1 MLNNTIKLL
10 KDLRRDYNH
19 PWPNEDDLTKLHRLT
34 MLDRLVEEQCPEK
47 VIQTYIPFDK
57 SHYIRMSILDMIHLG
72 KLTHHKF
79 IVNDRLSDDLISLQL
94 AIDDWL
100 SDSPT
105 IHVGE
110 SGTLYRFFQFP
121 IWKKNL
127 DKTLDCRGTLTTRK
141 IIRDKT
147 IINLP
152 QEELLK
158 LDNGTSQ
165 WASAA
170 ALWGDMHRVSNPPY
184 KLLLTYN
191 AIENWHPDWTPIED
205 DTIFAQALYFYNL
218 LKGKDTNF
226 IPTQSEDFCFA
237 YAFGKMT
244 KEEGLKKWPALQS
257 HESNRIIEI
266 EKNFDYMMNGRKV
279 VSKDHRVV
287 QALTMW
293 AKVNDKNINVE
304 HPGCVFKSWP
314 FFWSFLE
321 NF

>member
-1 MLNNTIKLL
+1 MLKDTIQLI
-10 KDLRRDYNH
+10 KDLRRDYDH
-19 PWPNEDDLTKLHRLT
+19 PWPGEDNLTKLHRLK
-34 MLDRLVEEQCPEK
+34 MLDNLVEQQCPEP
-47 VIQTYIPFDK
+47 VIEKYIPFDK

-72 KLTHHKF
+72 KNAHDKF
-79 IVNDRLSDDLISLQL
+79 TNNDRLSDDLIALKL

-100 SDSPT
+100 NDSPT
-105 IHVGE
+105 VCVGE
-110 SGTLYRFFQFP
+110 SGTLYRFFQYP
-121 IWKKNL
+121 IWKNNL

-141 IIRDKT
+141 ITRDKS
-147 IINLP
+147 IINLS

-170 ALWGDMHRVSNPPY
+170 ALWGDRHRVSNPPY
-184 KLLLTYN
+184 KLLLTYH
-191 AIENWHPDWTPIED
+191 AIDNWHPDWNPIED
-205 DTIFAQALYFYNL
+205 DTIYTQALYFYNL
-218 LKGKDTNF
+218 LKGKDVGF

-244 KEEGLKKWPALQS
+244 QEEGLKKWPALQS
-257 HESNRIIEI
+257 HESNRIIEM
-266 EKNFDYMMNGRKV
+266 EENFNNVMEDRMV
-279 VSKDHRVV
+279 TSKDHRVV
-287 QALTMW
+287 QALAMW
-293 AKVNDKNINVE
+293 AKVNNRNIKVE